1 MGSPAN
7 SSSLIT
13 SNHEI
18 RLLPLSACSQ
28 LLLLRLRLSP
38 RLMPMLSMATMAMDT
53 IWDMP
58 TMDTMDTHM
67 PTMGTTMARDLLML
81 SQRPRLMLMLSMD
94 TMDMLPTH
102 TPMVMPTTDTTDTH
116 LPTMDTTTARDLLML
131 KLSQRPRLML
141 MLSMDTM
148 DMPTHT
154 PMDITDMPT
163 MDTTDTP
170 GHTVMLTGVKM

>member
-1 MGSPAN
+1 MG
-7 SSSLIT
+7 
-13 SNHEI
+13 
-18 RLLPLSACSQ
+18 LLLLSACSQ
-28 LLLLRLRLSP
+28 LLLLNQKL
-38 RLMPMLSMATMAMDT
+38 RLMPMLC
-53 IWDMP
+53 
-58 TMDTMDTHM
+58 
-67 PTMGTTMARDLLML
+67 
-81 SQRPRLMLMLSMD
+81 MD

-102 TPMVMPTTDTTDTH
+102 TPMVMPTMDTMDTH
-116 LPTMDTTTARDLLML
+116 MPTMDTTTARDL
-131 KLSQRPRLML
+131 LML

>member
-13 SNHEI
+13 SKSVAVAA
-18 RLLPLSACSQ
+18 LSCSQ
-28 LLLLRLRLSP
+28 LLLLNQKL
-38 RLMPMLSMATMAMDT
+38 RLMPMLC
-53 IWDMP
+53 
-58 TMDTMDTHM
+58 
-67 PTMGTTMARDLLML
+67 
-81 SQRPRLMLMLSMD
+81 MD

-116 LPTMDTTTARDLLML
+116 MPTMDTTMARDLLML
-131 KLSQRPRLML
+131 KLSQMPRLML

-170 GHTVMLTGVKM
+170 CHTVMLTGVKM

>member
-13 SNHEI
+13 SKNP
-18 RLLPLSACSQ
+18 LLLLLSACSQ
-28 LLLLRLRLSP
+28 LLLLNQKL
-38 RLMPMLSMATMAMDT
+38 RLMPMLCMDT
-53 IWDMP
+53 MDMLPTHTPMVMP

-67 PTMGTTMARDLLML
+67 PTMDTTTARDLLML
-81 SQRPRLMLMLSMD
+81 SQRPRLMLMPLSSMEL
-94 TMDMLPTH
+94 MDMLPTH
-102 TPMVMPTTDTTDTH
+102 TPMVMPTTDTT
-116 LPTMDTTTARDLLML
+116 MARDLLML

>member
-13 SNHEI
+13 SKSVAVAA
-18 RLLPLSACSQ
+18 LSCSQ
-28 LLLLRLRLSP
+28 LLLLNQKL
-38 RLMPMLSMATMAMDT
+38 RLMPMLC
-53 IWDMP
+53 
-58 TMDTMDTHM
+58 
-67 PTMGTTMARDLLML
+67 
-81 SQRPRLMLMLSMD
+81 MD
-94 TMDMLPTH
+94 TMDMQPTH
-102 TPMVMPTTDTTDTH
+102 TPMVMPTTGTMDTH
-116 LPTMDTTTARDLLML
+116 MPTMDTTTARDLLML

-141 MLSMDTM
+141 MLSMDTT
-148 DMPTHT
+148 DMPTHM